1 MNEWIEQ
8 YKQYHRENTE
18 YGNGGGLK
26 FYLQHIIDLVQDTKS
41 ETLLDYVCGKAEG
54 YLEHNHHKNWGNIMP
69 SLYDPAI
76 PEYEVLPE
84 GQFDGVISF
93 DVLEHIPK
101 EQIPETFEIIFSKAK
116 KFVFLGIAT
125 APAQTILPNGDN
137 AHCTVEPIGWWE
149 TMIERYAPKRVY
161 THIKTAGHCNS
172 YSILNEDLYMD
183 FFLNN
188 LQIKEKSLDND
199 EKIW

>member
-8 YKQYHRENTE
+8 YKQYHREHTE

-41 ETLLDYVCGKAEG
+41 ETLLDYGCGKAEG

-76 PEYEVLPE
+76 SEYEILPE
-84 GQFDGVISF
+84 GQFDGVMSF

-125 APAQTILPNGDN
+125 APAKAVLPNGDN

-149 TMIERYAPKRVY
+149 TMVKRYAPKRVY
-161 THIKTAGHCNS
+161 THIKTTGLCNN

-188 LQIKEKSLDND
+188 LQIKEKGLDND
-199 EKIW
+199 EKLW